1 VKRSIEEFVSSINN
15 LLTIKLNDFMIKY
28 KNLLPNYAI
37 IHLHSKLA
45 DVFSQIKDGKEVMVV
60 VDNEGN
66 VRGILTPMDILVMLR
81 SEGKGIIRTH
91 FGTTYALRS
100 KKLPPK
106 SLLKLDVVSI
116 MDKHPLVL
124 EDDLDLVEAIER
136 MSTERTN
143 YAVVVN
149 SRGKVLGVISS
160 TSIIRVIAEMGKSVF
175 ESL

>member
-1 VKRSIEEFVSSINN
+1 MKRSFEELISSINN
-15 LLTIKLNDFMIKY
+15 LLTIKLIDFMIKY
-28 KNLLPNYAI
+28 KDSLPSYAI

-124 EDDLDLVEAIER
+124 EGDLELIEAIER
-136 MSTERTN
+136 MSSERTH
-143 YAVVVN
+143 YAIVVN
-149 SRGKVLGVISS
+149 PRGKVLGVISS
-160 TSIIRVIAEMGKSVF
+160 TSIIKVIAEMSKDVF
-175 ESL
+175 EGA